1 MGKDLLALRD
11 DREEAKKY
19 DDDVIRNY
27 KVKHVHG
34 SHSLQLV
41 GCILIDL
48 SFLSQLLSSNATKDL
63 LALRDD
69 REEAKKYDDD
79 VIRNYK
85 VKHVHGSDSL

>member
-19 DDDVIRNY
+19 DDDVIRTY

-48 SFLSQLLSSNATKDL
+48 SFLIDYFLQTQPKIYLLKEMTG
-63 LALRDD
+63 R
-69 REEAKKYDDD
+69 RP
-79 VIRNYK
+79 
-85 VKHVHGSDSL
+85 GSMTTM